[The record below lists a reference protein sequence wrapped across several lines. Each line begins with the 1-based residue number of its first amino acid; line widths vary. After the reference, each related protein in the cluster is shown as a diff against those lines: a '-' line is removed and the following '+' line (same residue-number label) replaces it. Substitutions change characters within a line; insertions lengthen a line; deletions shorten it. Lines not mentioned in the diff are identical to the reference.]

1 MDFLQALNETFE
13 GVQIGVLNFRSDFNG
28 QIRRL
33 DDLWTI
39 DHAEIIERHAR
50 QYQEKI
56 IDTLVPQ
63 TNVSISAWIIAIAVV
78 LILLVIRR

>member
-13 GVQIGVLNFRSDFNG
+13 GVQIGVLNLRSDFNG

-50 QYQEKI
+50 QY
-56 IDTLVPQ
+56 
-63 TNVSISAWIIAIAVV
+63 
-78 LILLVIRR
+78 

>member
-1 MDFLQALNETFE
+1 
-13 GVQIGVLNFRSDFNG
+13 VLNLRSDFDG

-39 DHAEIIERHAR
+39 DHSEIIERHAR

-63 TNVSISAWIIAIAVV
+63 TNVGVSAWIIAIAVV
-78 LILLVIRR
+78 IILLVIRR

>member
-13 GVQIGVLNFRSDFNG
+13 GVQIGVLNLRSDFNG

-50 QYQEKI
+50 QYQE
-56 IDTLVPQ
+56 
-63 TNVSISAWIIAIAVV
+63 
-78 LILLVIRR
+78 

>member
-1 MDFLQALNETFE
+1 M
-13 GVQIGVLNFRSDFNG
+13 LNFRFDLDG

-39 DHAEIIERHAR
+39 DRAEIIERHAR
-50 QYQEKI
+50 QSQKKI

-63 TNVSISAWIIAIAVV
+63 TNVGVSAWIIAIAVGK
-78 LILLVIRR
+78 ILLVIRR

>member
-1 MDFLQALNETFE
+1 MF
-13 GVQIGVLNFRSDFNG
+13 NFRFDLDG

-39 DHAEIIERHAR
+39 DRAEIIERHAR
-50 QYQEKI
+50 QSPKKI

-63 TNVSISAWIIAIAVV
+63 TNVGVSAWIIAIAVGK
-78 LILLVIRR
+78 ILLVIRR